1 MSRNR
6 RPMVPASR
14 EALDLLKAR
23 LQNVDKPDQAKYKVA
38 DFLNI
43 PLSHGY
49 NGQLT
54 AHDAGKIGGELGG
67 SMVKELIRSAQMAL
81 TANEQTGENKRTT

>member
-6 RPMVPASR
+6 RPLVPGSR

-23 LQNVDKPDQAKYKVA
+23 LQNVNKPEQAKYKVA
-38 DFLNI
+38 DSLNI

-54 AHDAGKIGGELGG
+54 SHDAGKIGGELGG
-67 SMVKELIRSAQMAL
+67 SMVKELIRSAQIAL
-81 TANEQTGENKRTT
+81 TANDSAGENKQTT

>member
-1 MSRNR
+1 
-6 RPMVPASR
+6 MVPASR

-38 DFLNI
+38 DSLNI